1 MTWLRDLGVL
11 LGQKVVAEWAARNGS
26 HGYSRSYAMWR
37 PKTRPLIWLMSK
49 LNRRVNNLLIS
60 PRPKQNEQCFT
71 RKERRV
77 EVPSYTKR
85 AGRCPGRD
93 ISAFRITSGSS

>member
-11 LGQKVVAEWAARNGS
+11 LGQKAVAEWLLGMARTDIAGVTLCGTQDAS
-26 HGYSRSYAMWR
+26 TIWR
-37 PKTRPLIWLMSK
+37 MSK

-71 RKERRV
+71 GKERRV
-77 EVPSYTKR
+77 EVPS
-85 AGRCPGRD
+85 
-93 ISAFRITSGSS
+93 

>member
-1 MTWLRDLGVL
+1 M
-11 LGQKVVAEWAARNGS
+11 A
-26 HGYSRSYAMWR
+26 
-37 PKTRPLIWLMSK
+37 PKDASTYMANVK

>member
-1 MTWLRDLGVL
+1 M
-11 LGQKVVAEWAARNGS
+11 A
-26 HGYSRSYAMWR
+26 
-37 PKTRPLIWLMSK
+37 PKDASTYMLMSK

-60 PRPKQNEQCFT
+60 PRSKQNEQCFT

-93 ISAFRITSGSS
+93 ISAIRITSGSSQTGGSVERQRRWTSLSVSHILSS